1 MEFTCCAGR
10 IDLCIIAAGLIGL
23 IVCHVRSVCVCV
35 CVCVCVFVCCCV
47 CVSCRVVCLCVC
59 VCRLCRVSS
68 SVCFLFLHVIHM
80 LRRID
85 LCSIAT
91 REGERRVCVSSV
103 LCVVERVFSPLELN
117 SHAAQD

>member
-35 CVCVCVFVCCCV
+35 CVLLCV

-59 VCRLCRVSS
+59 VS
-68 SVCFLFLHVIHM
+68 SV
-80 LRRID
+80 
-85 LCSIAT
+85 S
-91 REGERRVCVSSV
+91 
-103 LCVVERVFSPLELN
+103 CVVECVFSFLARN
-117 SHAAQD
+117 SHVAQD

>member
-35 CVCVCVFVCCCV
+35 CVFLCVVVCVCVCRVVSCV
-47 CVSCRVVCLCVC
+47 CVCVC

-91 REGERRVCVSSV
+91 REGERRVCV
-103 LCVVERVFSPLELN
+103 CVVRVVCRRACVFSP
-117 SHAAQD
+117 